1 MCIRDRHKG
10 AADAN
15 SESQPG
21 ASRLVPIVQR
31 SSLYDIK
38 IRFHRKKENIC
49 TCQNP
54 HHVKIHAVLGKDV
67 PMDDLEEQMSLAGLE
82 EAAESVSVVPA
93 SRSNI
98 YETTFGKL
106 ASGPEPDFVN
116 VAEDPFNG
124 REVVTRR
131 LTPIRFGMIGFRM
144 PQPRHEDNIALGIIR
159 NLFNNNSSTGL
170 LDRLSIENK
179 LLGSSAISG
188 LGGADHG
195 AMGFMF
201 IPKLIFQT
209 FKGAE
214 NVVLDQIERV
224 KQGDFS
230 EEYLQSIKLSI
241 IRSHESGLE
250 NASNRL
256 NYAMDIILN
265 DRTCLLYT
273 SDAADE

>member
-1 MCIRDRHKG
+1 M
-10 AADAN
+10 
-15 SESQPG
+15 
-21 ASRLVPIVQR
+21 
-31 SSLYDIK
+31 
-38 IRFHRKKENIC
+38 
-49 TCQNP
+49 
-54 HHVKIHAVLGKDV
+54 
-67 PMDDLEEQMSLAGLE
+67 
-82 EAAESVSVVPA
+82 
-93 SRSNI
+93 
-98 YETTFGKL
+98 
-106 ASGPEPDFVN
+106 
-116 VAEDPFNG
+116 
-124 REVVTRR
+124 
-131 LTPIRFGMIGFRM
+131 
-144 PQPRHEDNIALGIIR
+144 
-159 NLFNNNSSTGL
+159 
-170 LDRLSIENK
+170 DRLSIENK

-265 DRTCLLYT
+265 DRTWEDIMNYPERITAIDKKEIVRVANKYFGDDYLVLKSRIGFPKKT
-273 SDAADE
+273 KLEKPKPWRP